1 MGWECWAAREGLAD
15 RGPRL
20 GMLLRSQLLAASPL
34 AVRSCSLDTE
44 PSFQA
49 HDGDAGVCSSSLLAQ
64 TSWILGVFL
73 YPGSRLR
80 TLSWSTQRTPPE
92 MMSSQ
97 GSVGSRSERR

>member
-49 HDGDAGVCSSSLLAQ
+49 HDGNAGVCSSSLSDLLDPWCL
-64 TSWILGVFL
+64 S
-73 YPGSRLR
+73 
-80 TLSWSTQRTPPE
+80 LSWEPPE
-92 MMSSQ
+92 DSILEHTEDSPRDDEFS
-97 GSVGSRSERR
+97 GLSRIPF

>member
-44 PSFQA
+44 LSFQA
-49 HDGDAGVCSSSLLAQ
+49 HDGNAGVCSSSLLAQ

-80 TLSWSTQRTPPE
+80 TLS
-92 MMSSQ
+92 
-97 GSVGSRSERR
+97 